1 MGSTDPGPSGPVT
14 LDEAELLDALPV
26 TLVVFDDVGT
36 ITYASTRWA
45 RLFRPRSEIG
55 VDSHTESVVGR
66 NVMEFVHPDDLG
78 FATELM
84 DFGNDLDNQLLGPIR
99 LRYVADAGDVR
110 YTEVWAENRLSHP
123 GIGGHVVVLTE
134 ETTMHRFTEAIT
146 RVAAGADAIAA
157 TRSVASAMSGFP
169 MCGTGVVLERLADG
183 TVEARSNTPFDD
195 ADIGEIGRAWE
206 QLCTPEVGNHLTA
219 DFASPLSKT
228 SLDLR
233 FPAVWS
239 IDVASPE
246 RDLLMLCWRPRTGE
260 PSPNQVYHLLQ
271 ATAVLQIAFTQETQ
285 RLQLE
290 HLAYH
295 DALTGLYNRGF
306 LYDEVANG
314 KLEGSA
320 VLFVDIDGFKPVND
334 QHGHDIGDQL
344 LRRIAKIMTST
355 VREDDIVARIGG
367 DEFVVVCAP
376 PVTSGDL
383 QQIADRLIADI
394 GTIHSVAG
402 RSISVGASVGIVH
415 HHIDH
420 DFTGLLQ
427 EADAA
432 LYLAKESGGSRW
444 WMAPIE

>member
-1 MGSTDPGPSGPVT
+1 MGSTDPGPGGPAT
-14 LDEAELLDALPV
+14 LDETELLDALPV

-36 ITYASTRWA
+36 ITYASARWA
-45 RLFRPRSEIG
+45 RLFRPRSEIA
-55 VDSHTESVVGR
+55 VSPRPESVVGR
-66 NVMEFVHPDDLG
+66 NVMEFVHPDDLD
-78 FATELM
+78 FAAQLM
-84 DFGNDLDNQLLGPIR
+84 DFGNGLDDQLLGPIR

-110 YTEVWAENRLSHP
+110 YTEVWAENRLAHP
-123 GIGGHVVVLTE
+123 GIGGHVVILTE

-146 RVAAGADAIAA
+146 RVAAGADSLAA
-157 TRSVASAMSGFP
+157 TRSVAGAMSGFP
-169 MCGTGVVLERLADG
+169 MCGVGMVLERLADG
-183 TVEARSNTPFDD
+183 TVEARSNTPLG
-195 ADIGEIGRAWE
+195 AAAIEQIGRAWDV
-206 QLCTPEVGNHLTA
+206 LSTPEVGSHLAA
-219 DFASPLSKT
+219 DFSSPLSKT
-228 SLDLR
+228 LLELR

-239 IDVASPE
+239 IGVGSDE

-260 PSPNQVYHLLQ
+260 PSPNQIHHLHQ
-271 ATAVLQIAFTQETQ
+271 AIAVLQIALTQESQ

-306 LYDEVANG
+306 LYDEVAGG

-334 QHGHDIGDQL
+334 QHGHDVGDQL
-344 LRRIAKIMTST
+344 LRRIAGIMIST
-355 VREDDIVARIGG
+355 VRDDDIVARIGG

-376 PVTSGDL
+376 PATSGDL

-394 GTIHSVAG
+394 GTIDSVAG

-415 HHIDH
+415 HHVDH
-420 DFTGLLQ
+420 DFAGLLQ

-444 WMAPIE
+444 WMAPVE